1 MTNSI
6 ILIFFKN
13 IIVKNKLNQMKLSK
27 IKIRNFRKLNN
38 VEIVLGDATFLIGA
52 NNAGKSSTLDAI
64 EYLVTDK
71 KLDYL
76 CRSKYLDANGEEATV
91 TDDVVIEGYFDEV
104 DADIVNQRGFNPA
117 RLNSYTDENGILM
130 YSFNY
135 RIRLTADGKSHREIQ
150 MHQQEKKPEYAN
162 CKTWNDFIEK
172 GASPELFT
180 GIDDLNH
187 TLTSAEKKNLEEK
200 YPELYEVVETDDWF
214 ENPGGIPG
222 NVLSQLPRFL
232 KIEANVLSEEM
243 DATKSGTLYKLLS
256 YMFDDVRKKSA
267 HYQKAAEELVEL
279 SKEMDP
285 NDENGAF
292 GKLMKDLNE
301 VVDDVFPKASINV
314 ETDLTKAESL
324 KPIFGVSMSSNV
336 TTDVSHQGTGLIRS
350 AVFALLKFHKE
361 RTGNVVDIDDRGLI
375 VGFEEPE
382 LFLHPNAAENMR
394 RVIYDLA
401 GEKCQIVATTHS
413 PYMIDLSQKPKQ
425 VLNSYSVEENSYSS
439 VVPFSLTEAFTKI
452 QDDDKVR
459 VKMIQK
465 IDDYVARV
473 FFAQKV
479 IVVEGDTED
488 IVFKHTIEAMPEAVK
503 KVVRSNYQI
512 IKATGKATMISF
524 IRYLKALN
532 VDLFVV
538 HDEDAETA
546 GAVVMN
552 EPILRVLNNDS
563 AKRLMMHNCVEDE
576 LGYPAPSSDKPYKAY
591 QKVKDWKTWNDVPNN
606 WKEKMKIVFSEFA
619 NQL

>member
-1 MTNSI
+1 
-6 ILIFFKN
+6 
-13 IIVKNKLNQMKLSK
+13 MKLSE
-27 IKIRNFRKLNN
+27 IKIQNFRKLKD
-38 VEIVLGDATFLIGA
+38 VKIILGDATFLIGS

-71 KLDYL
+71 KMDVS
-76 CRSKYLDANGEEATV
+76 CRSKYVDDAGEEQIYNEEII
-91 TDDVVIEGYFDEV
+91 IEGKFDNV
-104 DADIVNQRGFNPA
+104 DASIVNQRGFNA
-117 RLNSYTDENGILM
+117 SRLNSYTDGEGVTK

-135 RIRLTADGKSHREIQ
+135 RVRLSVDGKPHREIL
-150 MHQQEKKPEYAN
+150 MHQQVLKAEYKDCKK
-162 CKTWNDFIEK
+162 WQDFIDN
-172 GASPELFT
+172 GASADIFADV
-180 GIDDLNH
+180 DDVSRA
-187 TLTSAEKKNLEEK
+187 LTSTDKKNLGDN
-200 YPELYEVVETDDWF
+200 YPTLYDVVENNEWF

-222 NVLSQLPRFL
+222 NVLSKLPRFL
-232 KIEANVLSEEM
+232 KIKADVLSEEM
-243 DATKSGTLYKLLS
+243 EAAKSGTLHDLLS
-256 YMFDDVRKKSA
+256 YMFDDVRQKSDHYKKAS
-267 HYQKAAEELVEL
+267 EELQAL

-285 NDENGAF
+285 NDESGAF
-292 GKLMKDLNE
+292 GQLMKGLNE
-301 VVDDVFPKASINV
+301 VVDNVFPNASINV

-361 RTGNVVDIDDRGLI
+361 RTENTADIDDRGLI
-375 VGFEEPE
+375 IGFEEPE

-394 RVIYDLA
+394 RVIYELA

-413 PYMIDLSQKPKQ
+413 PYMIDLSQKPRQ
-425 VLNSYSVEENSYSS
+425 VLDSYSVDANSFAN
-439 VVPFSLTEAFTKI
+439 VAAFNLTKAFTDI
-452 QDDDKVR
+452 QDDDRVR

-488 IVFKHTIEAMPEAVK
+488 IVFKYTIEVMPEEVK
-503 KVVRSNYQI
+503 KAITSNYQI

-538 HDEDAETA
+538 HDEDSATA
-546 GAVVMN
+546 GAVKMN
-552 EPILRVLNNDS
+552 NPILAALNNDS
-563 AKRLMMHNCVEDE
+563 SKRLMMHDCVEDE
-576 LGYPAPSSDKPYKAY
+576 LGYSAPSSDKPYKAY
-591 QKVKDWKTWNDVPNN
+591 QYVKKWNIWGDVPDN
-606 WKEKMKIVFSEFA
+606 WKNKMKIVFSEFA